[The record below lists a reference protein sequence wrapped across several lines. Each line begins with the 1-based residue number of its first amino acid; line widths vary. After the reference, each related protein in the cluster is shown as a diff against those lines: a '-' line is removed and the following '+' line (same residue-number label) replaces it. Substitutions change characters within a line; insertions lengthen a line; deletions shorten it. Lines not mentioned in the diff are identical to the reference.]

1 MVEKPPSKQ
10 TKSPEPR
17 PEEDSQ
23 PSMKDK
29 DKSPAKERKEVL
41 APVAEMKEEGEG
53 EDKGEPEKL
62 VVAAEEQG

>member
-1 MVEKPPSKQ
+1 
-10 TKSPEPR
+10 
-17 PEEDSQ
+17 
-23 PSMKDK
+23 MKDK